1 MRKVGL
7 IGCGHVGATVALDIV
22 QGGFADELVII
33 DKDRK
38 KAEAEVLD
46 LLDALAL
53 LPFYVK
59 IYVGEYDDLATAD
72 IVLSTLGHIELIKPG
87 GDRFTELKANNP
99 NDVIV
104 NIYSQ
109 LLNLPKSQII
119 GTGTYLDTARMKAQV
134 SRALEIDARSVEGYV
149 LGEHG
154 NSQFTAWSTVR
165 VGGQSFL
172 EIAKEKNLNLKD
184 LEEKARQGGFA
195 VFNTKGYT
203 NVAIAAATVS
213 LMNLVL
219 SDAKNIA
226 ICSHYDENFSSYI
239 STPALIGKNG
249 IEALIKLPL
258 TLEEEGKLKNSVVE
272 IQEKI
277 NYFS

>member
-22 QGGFADELVII
+22 QGGFAYELVII

-72 IVLSTLGHIELIKPG
+72 IVLSILGHIELIKPG
-87 GDRFTELKANNP
+87 GDIFTELKANIPEIKEVSEQLNRINFKGILIATTNP

-119 GTGTYLDTARMKAQV
+119 GTGTYLDTAHMKAQV
-134 SRALEIDARSVEGYV
+134 S
-149 LGEHG
+149 
-154 NSQFTAWSTVR
+154 
-165 VGGQSFL
+165 
-172 EIAKEKNLNLKD
+172 
-184 LEEKARQGGFA
+184 
-195 VFNTKGYT
+195 
-203 NVAIAAATVS
+203 
-213 LMNLVL
+213 
-219 SDAKNIA
+219 
-226 ICSHYDENFSSYI
+226 
-239 STPALIGKNG
+239 
-249 IEALIKLPL
+249 
-258 TLEEEGKLKNSVVE
+258 
-272 IQEKI
+272 
-277 NYFS
+277 

>member
-7 IGCGHVGATVALDIV
+7 IGYGHVGATVALDIV

-87 GDRFTELKANNP
+87 GDRFTELKANIPEIKEVSEQLNRINFKGILIATTNP

-104 NIYSQ
+104 NLYSQ
-109 LLNLPKSQII
+109 LLNLPQSHII

-134 SRALEIDARSVEGYV
+134 SKALKIDGRAIEGYV

-165 VGGQSFL
+165 VGD
-172 EIAKEKNLNLKD
+172 NL
-184 LEEKARQGGFA
+184 F
-195 VFNTKGYT
+195 
-203 NVAIAAATVS
+203 
-213 LMNLVL
+213 
-219 SDAKNIA
+219 
-226 ICSHYDENFSSYI
+226 
-239 STPALIGKNG
+239 
-249 IEALIKLPL
+249 
-258 TLEEEGKLKNSVVE
+258 
-272 IQEKI
+272 
-277 NYFS
+277 